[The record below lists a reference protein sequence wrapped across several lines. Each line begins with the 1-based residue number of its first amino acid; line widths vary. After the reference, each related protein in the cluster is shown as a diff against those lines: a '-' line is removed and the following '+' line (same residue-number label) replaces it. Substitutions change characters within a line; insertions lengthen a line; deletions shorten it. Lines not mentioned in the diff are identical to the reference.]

1 MNRVSWRVTRIVVL
15 ALAVGVLAP
24 VYSAQAAQMGFFRR
38 ARIPI
43 SEFSRMIQEFSE
55 EGGYFPTDNLTSN
68 ELWFQHV
75 IPELVGRTR
84 PGGVYLGVGPEQN
97 YTYIAAVKPALAIIF
112 DIRRGNLLLQL
123 MYKAIFEMA
132 ADRAEFVSMLFSRSR
147 PSGIGARSTAAEVFS
162 AFSVVPANQ
171 TLYAQNLAAIQDR
184 LTKTHRFTLTPEDLG
199 GITFVFRTFYGNG
212 FAVRLSPTYNEL
224 MTEDDGA
231 GVNRSYL
238 ASEERFRVIK
248 ALESKN
254 LVIPIVGDFSGPKA
268 IRAVGAYLKPYGVA
282 VSAFYLSN
290 VEQYLYQDNKWA
302 AFCRNVATLPLDQS
316 STFIRSSSGGFGGGR
331 GPRFVSSLGAISEEV
346 KSCGTL

>member
-1 MNRVSWRVTRIVVL
+1 MTRRLLLTVGLVLGLVIV
-15 ALAVGVLAP
+15 AWTPPATEGAAP
-24 VYSAQAAQMGFFRR
+24 LP
-38 ARIPI
+38 ARISDQEFWRI
-43 SEFSRMIQEFSE
+43 STEFSE
-55 EGGYFPTDNLTSN
+55 PNGYFRSDNLTSN

-97 YTYIAAVKPALAIIF
+97 YTYMAAVKPALAIIF

-147 PSGIGARSTAAEVFS
+147 PSGIGARSTATEIFS
-162 AFSVVPANQ
+162 AFSVVPGSQ
-171 TLYAQNLAAIQDR
+171 TLYAQNLEAIQDR
-184 LTKTHRFTLTPEDLG
+184 LTKIHRFALTPEDLG
-199 GITFVFRTFYGNG
+199 GIAFVFRTFYGNG